1 LVGLDMPPQ
10 MVATPKQALPTA
22 AAPSNVSFG
31 NAANAN
37 QSQMADL
44 INLYQEAAFSDPVLN
59 AARFNYQA
67 SKELYWQ
74 GLSLLLPQANATP
87 GGTRYYQHGQGATTV
102 ATAAGNSRVFDQ
114 KSYTVTLTQPVFNMA
129 ALEAFKQG
137 DLNTKIADMRF
148 YLAQQDLI
156 NYFNIRKGQK
166 LMQPNFGTVIWDMLF
181 EPLDENTRQIIQQ
194 DIQRIVG
201 YDPRLKVGQVLV
213 TQQDTGFLIQLTLS
227 YVNTNQVNTLNLNFD
242 QNSKSLST
250 N

>member
-1 LVGLDMPPQ
+1 MSIYKGFSTLVD
-10 MVATPKQALPTA
+10 PKK
-22 AAPSNVSFG
+22 F
-31 NAANAN
+31 
-37 QSQMADL
+37 
-44 INLYQEAAFSDPVLN
+44 
-59 AARFNYQA
+59 
-67 SKELYWQ
+67 
-74 GLSLLLPQANATP
+74 
-87 GGTRYYQHGQGATTV
+87 
-102 ATAAGNSRVFDQ
+102 
-114 KSYTVTLTQPVFNMA
+114 TLTDFQ
-129 ALEAFKQG
+129 
-137 DLNTKIADMRF
+137 
-148 YLAQQDLI
+148 LAQQDLI